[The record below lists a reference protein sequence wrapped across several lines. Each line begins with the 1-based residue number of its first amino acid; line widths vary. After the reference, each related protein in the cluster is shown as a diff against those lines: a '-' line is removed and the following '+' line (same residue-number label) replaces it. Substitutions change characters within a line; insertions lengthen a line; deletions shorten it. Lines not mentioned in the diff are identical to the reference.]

1 MRKMSS
7 VIRRSCEVLQDQ
19 NLLHLLRS
27 EIHYELSSNRYQIS
41 RSSSLGDFVVDYDS
55 PQSQDVVLR
64 RKFESGEE
72 VAVSALLGSFSLP
85 TSEREDSLYA
95 RDVSMKVC
103 VKKPG
108 LSSLLQFDCEIYEEG
123 SGSQYQ
129 IQKVY
134 YRQSPVHI
142 GPSDYGGP
150 FRCSDYDCNV
160 ALHYDLERALKVYLV
175 DKGVGE
181 ELTNFLMHHL
191 HRKEQGQYV
200 NWLQKLESFVAK
212 PE

>member
-1 MRKMSS
+1 M
-7 VIRRSCEVLQDQ
+7 
-19 NLLHLLRS
+19 
-27 EIHYELSSNRYQIS
+27 
-41 RSSSLGDFVVDYDS
+41 VDYDS

-150 FRCSDYDCNV
+150 FRFRLVRFAFLVYQLQLMVKVNCCITTFGGV
-160 ALHYDLERALKVYLV
+160 AFSL
-175 DKGVGE
+175 
-181 ELTNFLMHHL
+181 FLL
-191 HRKEQGQYV
+191 I
-200 NWLQKLESFVAK
+200 S
-212 PE
+212 